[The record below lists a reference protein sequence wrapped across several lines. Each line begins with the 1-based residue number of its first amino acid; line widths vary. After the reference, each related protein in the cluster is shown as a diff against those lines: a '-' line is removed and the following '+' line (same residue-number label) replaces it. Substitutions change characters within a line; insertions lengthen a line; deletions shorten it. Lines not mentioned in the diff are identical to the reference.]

1 MSPETNDD
9 KVQVKSAKSKDT
21 TKSKKA
27 NALQK
32 KLNVREIMKAIKKR
46 TIAIAFILIIAL
58 FITNPAII
66 PFLSFEMKARILNAL
81 QSLFGDVTQI
91 FSIITLNWITIFQLI
106 IMTLLLFVIMD
117 FIRVIT
123 EKIQPKNNR
132 WNTLLVLFQNSS
144 QYLFTIIGII
154 WALKILGISPG
165 TIFAGIS
172 IVALIVGFSA
182 ESLIADVITGLF
194 LLFDNLYNV
203 GDIIEVNDF
212 RGTVKK
218 IGIRTTSIE
227 DAGNNIKIINNSEI
241 RNIINRSSTLSKA
254 VCDITIPAN
263 HDILAVEKCVD
274 KILKG
279 IKTKYPEMII
289 NDPEYLGIQTL
300 NQDSIIIRV
309 IASVEEKNIYNAQR
323 ILNREVKL
331 GLEQEGIW
339 ERV

>member
-1 MSPETNDD
+1 MNPETNDN
-9 KVQVKSAKSKDT
+9 KLPEKSIKSKNNVKSADLIT
-21 TKSKKA
+21 
-27 NALQK
+27 LQK
-32 KLNVREIMKAIKKR
+32 KFKVKEIIKAIKKR
-46 TIAIAFILIIAL
+46 TIAIALVLIIIL
-58 FITNPAII
+58 LITNPALI
-66 PFLSFEMKARILNAL
+66 PFLPFEIKAKMLNAL
-81 QSLFGDVTQI
+81 QSLFGDVTQV

-106 IMTLLLFVIMD
+106 IMMLFLFIIMD
-117 FIRVIT
+117 LIKVII
-123 EKIQPKNNR
+123 EKIQPQNNR

-144 QYLFTIIGII
+144 QYVFTIIGII

-203 GDIIEVNDF
+203 GDIIEVNNF

-227 DAGNNIKIINNSEI
+227 DAGNNIKIINNSEM

-254 VCDITIPAN
+254 VSDITLPAN
-263 HDILAVEKCVD
+263 HDILVIEKCIY
-274 KILKG
+274 KILEE
-279 IKTKYPEMII
+279 IKNKYPKIII
-289 NDPEYLGIQTL
+289 NDPKYLGIQTL
-300 NQDSIIIRV
+300 NQDYITIRV
-309 IASVEEKNIYNAQR
+309 IASVEEQNIYNAQR

-331 GLEQEGIW
+331 GLQQERIW
-339 ERV
+339 EKA